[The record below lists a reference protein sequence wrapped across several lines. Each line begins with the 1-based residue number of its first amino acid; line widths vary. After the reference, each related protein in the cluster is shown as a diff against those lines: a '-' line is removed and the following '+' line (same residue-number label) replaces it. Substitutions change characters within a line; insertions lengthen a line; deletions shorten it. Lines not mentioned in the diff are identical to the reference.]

1 MTSNLERMLIEQREV
16 EDRILRDLRECKK
29 IQSDNIQTLV
39 SWPDLPHSRL
49 IPRAPAT
56 PSPPPPC
63 PKLSPKLRRVQR
75 EINEDMKAHNEAIDR
90 KFESLQ
96 RMVLELLRP
105 TAAAPSSL
113 PTPPSSSSPEGG

>member
-56 PSPPPPC
+56 PISSPTVPQT
-63 PKLSPKLRRVQR
+63 LT
-75 EINEDMKAHNEAIDR
+75 E
-90 KFESLQ
+90 
-96 RMVLELLRP
+96 
-105 TAAAPSSL
+105 TAA
-113 PTPPSSSSPEGG
+113 

>member
-39 SWPDLPHSRL
+39 SWPDLSHSRPL
-49 IPRAPAT
+49 PRGPAT
-56 PSPPPPC
+56 PSPPDPC
-63 PKLSPKLRRVQR
+63 PKLSPKNCGMQR
-75 EINEDMKAHNEAIDR
+75 EINEDMKASNEAIDR
-90 KFESLQ
+90 KFESLE

-105 TAAAPSSL
+105 TAPSSL
-113 PTPPSSSSPEGG
+113 PTPPSSSSPEDG

>member
-16 EDRILRDLRECKK
+16 EDRILRDVRECKK

-96 RMVLELLRP
+96 RMVFELLRP
-105 TAAAPSSL
+105 PASSSF
-113 PTPPSSSSPEGG
+113 PTPPSSSSPEDG